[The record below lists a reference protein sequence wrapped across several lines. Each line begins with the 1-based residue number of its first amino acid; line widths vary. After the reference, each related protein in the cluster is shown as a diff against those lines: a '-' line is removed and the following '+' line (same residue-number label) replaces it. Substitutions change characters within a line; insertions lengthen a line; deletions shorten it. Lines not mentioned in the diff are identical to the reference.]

1 MFLLQVRVCLCM
13 CVCGRG
19 VECVRGPFTSLYPLP
34 NIQYRKGALL
44 CFGLILYSVVDVW
57 RKASLLACGLAPPA
71 VTGDS

>member
-13 CVCGRG
+13 CVGGEWSVSVGPSPLSILYRTYSTGR
-19 VECVRGPFTSLYPLP
+19 
-34 NIQYRKGALL
+34 GALL